1 MFDPQKLTTNL
12 IPPATFVQPI
22 KGRKYTLTHSD
33 ITGELFLDIGTVYN
47 YEAINWDLRDEVLAE
62 WQIDHFNRV
71 SIVGKAHVDDGQF
84 TKEQSKFRYNIF
96 RREMSTALKG
106 MFYGD
111 KKFFS
116 NYPTLLEAPIYILYS
131 STYPEFN
138 HTIYY
143 GTPRDYLNF
152 DSQRSLSNIK

>member
-22 KGRKYTLTHSD
+22 QGRKYTLTHSD
-33 ITGELFLDIGTVYN
+33 ITGELFLDIGTNYN
-47 YEAINWDLRDEVLAE
+47 YKAIDWDMRDEVLAE
-62 WQIDHFNRV
+62 WQIDQLNRV
-71 SIVGKAHVDDGQF
+71 SIVGKAHVDEGQF

-96 RREMSTALKG
+96 RKEMSTALKG

-111 KKFFS
+111 KKFLT
-116 NYPTLLEAPIYILYS
+116 NYPTLLNAPIYIMYTS
-131 STYPEFN
+131 IYPEFN

-143 GTPRDYLNF
+143 GTPRDYLN
-152 DSQRSLSNIK
+152 